1 MKQPVTLDIAGA
13 RYRMT
18 SDADPEHLRRL
29 AAVINDRIAE
39 LGAKAVRSAPTAQL
53 LAVVALGLAEDLEVA
68 EARRLSLESK
78 TRRVLTD
85 AIARID
91 RRLAAS
97 DAATPPVDEPAADAE
112 PTPGP

>member
-1 MKQPVTLDIAGA
+1 VKQPVTLDIAGA

-68 EARRLSLESK
+68 EARRLGLESK
-78 TRRVLTD
+78 TRRVLGD

-91 RRLAAS
+91 RRLSVSAAE
-97 DAATPPVDEPAADAE
+97 TVEPSSESTSE
-112 PTPGP
+112 PTDP